1 MTAGFS
7 LRKIKTDATLGQRL
21 RKARQRRKISLVDA
35 EIATKIRG
43 KFIVALEEDNWRELP
58 ADAYTKGFVVRYAK
72 FLGLDEGKVL
82 EKYQKEKDMR
92 FSGEGE
98 NILPTSNVKEMR
110 FIVTPRLMIPVI
122 IGVFLVSVFSYIIY
136 QVYGFAGAPELQVM
150 TPAEN
155 AIFDKDVIEVTGI
168 TDQNAKVFINKDQV
182 QVSADGKFFA
192 DYKLQK
198 GVNVIE
204 VKSQGK
210 TNKEK
215 TLTYTV
221 EYKPKTASL
230 NEIPTSE

>member
-7 LRKIKTDATLGQRL
+7 LRKIKTESTLGQRL
-21 RKARQRRKISLVDA
+21 KKARLRRKVSLVDA

-43 KFIVALEEDNWRELP
+43 KFIAALEEDNWRELP

-72 FLGLDEGKVL
+72 FLGLDVQKIL

-98 NILPTSNVKEMR
+98 NILPASNIKEMKV
-110 FIVTPRLMIPVI
+110 IITPRLILPIV
-122 IGVFLVSVFSYIIY
+122 IGVFLISVFSYLVY

-150 TPAEN
+150 TPSEN
-155 AIFDKDVIEVTGI
+155 AIFEKDVIEVSGI
-168 TDQNAKVFINKDQV
+168 TDSSAKVFVNKDQV

-192 DYKLQK
+192 DYKLAK
-198 GVNVIE
+198 GINVIE

-221 EYKPKTASL
+221 EYKPKTAESNL
-230 NEIPTSE
+230 STITN